1 MYKPKET
8 HLHDSLFR
16 RIRARQAT
24 IFISF
29 YLLHSSS
36 LRAQTPFSTF
46 ILTPWWTKA
55 EIVASSRRL
64 RLQLINTNTTEDFSK
79 LILPLE
85 HIEGIVCF
93 FLFYQSF
100 PGIFVCTPVLYPHVS
115 CVSQQVQEPW
125 KKHDFSSFHVN
136 KIRFRIHKTGS
147 LQSWDKVAFSSE
159 TRMLVC
165 IILNL

>member
-1 MYKPKET
+1 MIHSFEEYALRKLRFLPLFTFSTPVACKSRR
-8 HLHDSLFR
+8 HFGFFFLHRVWNKSGNRQLLW
-16 RIRARQAT
+16 QAT
-24 IFISF
+24 
-29 YLLHSSS
+29 
-36 LRAQTPFSTF
+36 TP
-46 ILTPWWTKA
+46 
-55 EIVASSRRL
+55 V
-64 RLQLINTNTTEDFSK
+64 NTNTTEDFFK
-79 LILPLE
+79 LILPLV

-93 FLFYQSF
+93 FLLYQSF
-100 PGIFVCTPVLYPHVS
+100 PGIFVCKPVLYPRVS

-147 LQSWDKVAFSSE
+147 LQSWDRVAFSSE